1 MSMFHGKKLI
11 CFDLDGTLIDS
22 VGIWNQVDASLI
34 EQLSTQK
41 IDLDIIQQQ
50 RDRQL
55 KKFKNCADPY
65 LEYCGFIQDFYGS
78 KLSKQEIKMQRHALS
93 YHYLDHVIALKPQ
106 AEVFLK
112 QLKLHGFELA
122 IATTT
127 SIHNIQHYQNNNTL
141 INSKID
147 FENDFSL
154 ILTRENVQN
163 IKPHPEVYLKAIQ
176 HFGFKAEECLII
188 EDSLVGVEAAKQA
201 GIDVIAIYDAYSAHE
216 LEEIKTQADYFVQDY
231 AELLNAISAIKKMP

>member
-1 MSMFHGKKLI
+1 MFHGKKLI

-41 IDLDIIQQQ
+41 IDLDVIQQQ

-55 KKFKNCADPY
+55 KKFKNCVDPY
-65 LEYCGFIQDFYGS
+65 LEYYGFIQDFYGS

-127 SIHNIQHYQNNNTL
+127 SIQHYQNNNTL

-176 HFGFKAEECLII
+176 HFGFKADECLII

-201 GIDVIAIYDAYSAHE
+201 GIEVIAIYDAYSAHE